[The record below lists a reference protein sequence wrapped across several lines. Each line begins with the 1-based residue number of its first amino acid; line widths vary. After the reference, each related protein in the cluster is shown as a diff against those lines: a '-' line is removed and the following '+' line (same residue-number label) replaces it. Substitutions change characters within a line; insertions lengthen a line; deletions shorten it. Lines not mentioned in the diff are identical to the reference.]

1 MKKIFVPISLGEL
14 LDKITILQI
23 KVEHLKN
30 KQLENVEQELAE
42 LLSILEELSVNVD
55 QALINRL
62 MSVNQELW
70 NIEDSIR
77 DLERAKDF
85 GPDFIKIARSVYQ
98 TNDLRSAIKKEINI
112 MYNSELVEEKSYQ
125 EY

>member
-23 KVEHLKN
+23 KVGHLKN

-55 QALINRL
+55 QALINRCTCETH
-62 MSVNQELW
+62 SH
-70 NIEDSIR
+70 
-77 DLERAKDF
+77 
-85 GPDFIKIARSVYQ
+85 P
-98 TNDLRSAIKKEINI
+98 
-112 MYNSELVEEKSYQ
+112 
-125 EY
+125 

>member
-23 KVEHLKN
+23 KVGHLKN